1 MKTSTVKTAAVLA
14 VVGLATLTGCSA
26 PAAGGSSDSGQSLD
40 TISIG
45 VLPTTALA
53 VMELID
59 TKGYFEENGLEVEL
73 QSSQG
78 GAATLPAVMTGSLD
92 IAIGNP
98 VSVILARSK
107 GLDVAM
113 VTGFGSSYAEG
124 DDVVA
129 VVAPADSDIETTAD
143 LEGRKVGVNTLKG
156 HPEVTIREATDLAG
170 GDGSSIEMVE
180 VGFPDMAG
188 QLEAG
193 NLEAAFVVQP
203 FLGKLVADGMKVV
216 SYPFQESAPGQM
228 TLVSFTSGAFA
239 EKNADVVKRFQKAMA
254 EGLDYVEEH
263 PDEVRATLP
272 KLLSMP
278 EEVAADLP
286 LEKASAELDEEIL
299 ARIGQMMVEHDL
311 LTEAPGLEGV
321 VIK

>member
-1 MKTSTVKTAAVLA
+1 MEFI
-14 VVGLATLTGCSA
+14 
-26 PAAGGSSDSGQSLD
+26 DS
-40 TISIG
+40 
-45 VLPTTALA
+45 
-53 VMELID
+53 E
-59 TKGYFEENGLEVEL
+59 GYFENHGLDVEL
-73 QSSQG
+73 QTSQG

-113 VTGFGSSYAEG
+113 VTGFGSSYADGE
-124 DDVVA
+124 DVVA
-129 VVAPADSDIETTAD
+129 VVAPEGSDIETAAD

-156 HPEVTIREATDLAG
+156 HPELTIREATDLAG
-170 GDGSSIEMVE
+170 GNGASIEMVE
-180 VGFPDMAG
+180 IGFPDMAG

-203 FLGKLVADGMKVV
+203 FLGTLRANGMKVV

-239 EKNADVVKRFQKAMA
+239 EENAEVVERFKKAMA
-254 EGLDYVEEH
+254 EGLDHVEKH
-263 PDEVRATLP
+263 PDGVRAALP

-278 EEVAADLP
+278 DEVAADLP

-299 ARIGQMMVEHDL
+299 GRIEKMMVKHGL
-311 LTEAPGLEGV
+311 LSEASGLDGA